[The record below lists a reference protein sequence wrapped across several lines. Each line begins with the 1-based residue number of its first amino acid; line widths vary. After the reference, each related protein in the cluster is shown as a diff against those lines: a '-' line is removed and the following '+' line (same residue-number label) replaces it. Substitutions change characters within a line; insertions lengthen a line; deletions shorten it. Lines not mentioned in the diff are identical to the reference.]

1 MKILFWIDCK
11 FNNIEVIRMKEK
23 KIKLAQNLENDGD
36 NIKET
41 IKGDNLQNNDSNI
54 NARKEEKDKENLEQQ
69 LDKDKNEYEDEI
81 KKKIEGIL
89 KRKIEE
95 SKFWSEEQLEQAK
108 NIVENQTKMAV
119 DYIYDKAQKRL
130 GEENETKNENKY
142 FKKLKKKAVEIAEN
156 EAQVNPN
163 FDMEVAIKKEQEI
176 KEKVERG
183 KITPEEALKAYSE
196 PIPDIGGGMLGS
208 LSKMGIKTYEDIYK
222 EMTEKENGKNKERAF
237 RDILSKD
244 APSLEEQ
251 ALNSKKIQQKFAE
264 IDKSRDAVNDRE
276 YN

>member
-36 NIKET
+36 NIKEK

-54 NARKEEKDKENLEQQ
+54 NAKKEEKDKDNLEQQ

-196 PIPDIGGGMLGS
+196 PISDIGGGMLGS

>member
-36 NIKET
+36 NIKEK

-54 NARKEEKDKENLEQQ
+54 NAKKEEKDKDNLEQQ

-196 PIPDIGGGMLGS
+196 PISDIGGGMLGS

-237 RDILSKD
+237 RDSLSKD

>member
-1 MKILFWIDCK
+1 
-11 FNNIEVIRMKEK
+11 MKEK

-36 NIKET
+36 NIKEK

-54 NARKEEKDKENLEQQ
+54 NAKKEEKDKDNLEQQ

-176 KEKVERG
+176 KEKVEKG
-183 KITPEEALKAYSE
+183 EIIPEEALKAYSE
-196 PIPDIGGGMLGS
+196 PISDIGGGMLGS

-237 RDILSKD
+237 RDSLSKD

>member
-1 MKILFWIDCK
+1 M
-11 FNNIEVIRMKEK
+11 EEK
-23 KIKLAQNLENDGD
+23 KINLAQNLENDGD

-41 IKGDNLQNNDSNI
+41 IKGDYFQNNDSNI
-54 NARKEEKDKENLEQQ
+54 
-69 LDKDKNEYEDEI
+69 KDKNEYEDEI

-89 KRKIEE
+89 KRKIEKF
-95 SKFWSEEQLEQAK
+95 KFWSEEQLEQAK

-119 DYIYDKAQKRL
+119 DYIYDMAQKRL
-130 GEENETKNENKY
+130 GEKNENKY
-142 FKKLKKKAVEIAEN
+142 FKKLEKKAVEIAEN

-163 FDMEVAIKKEQEI
+163 FDMEAAIKKEQEI
-176 KEKVERG
+176 KEKVEKG
-183 KITPEEALKAYSE
+183 EIIPEEALKAYSE
-196 PIPDIGGGMLGS
+196 PIPDIGGGMLSS

-237 RDILSKD
+237 RDSLSKN

>member
-1 MKILFWIDCK
+1 
-11 FNNIEVIRMKEK
+11 MKEK

-54 NARKEEKDKENLEQQ
+54 NAKKEEKDKDNLEQQ

-108 NIVENQTKMAV
+108 NIVENQTKTAV

-130 GEENETKNENKY
+130 GEENENKNENKY

-196 PIPDIGGGMLGS
+196 PIPDIGGGMLSS

-237 RDILSKD
+237 RDSLSKD

>member
-69 LDKDKNEYEDEI
+69 LDKGKNEYEDEI